1 LNRFSTLPV
10 IPNLIIIGG
19 SSRNVGKTTLALKVI
34 EKYAASE
41 RITGLKV
48 TSIRPGEETH
58 HGNHENHDLLNF
70 LIIEETTNS
79 SSKDTARMLSAGA
92 DKVYYIETPDSM
104 IREAME
110 MFLTTINTGSPIV
123 CESRSLRT
131 AVIPGLFVLLKHF
144 DTDLIKPDFDV
155 YEKLAD
161 ITVSIDPNMKNSGK
175 LAEKIVWDGKK
186 WKLTDNFNDS
196 ALF

>member
-1 LNRFSTLPV
+1 VNRFSTLPV

-19 SSRNVGKTTLALKVI
+19 SSRNVGKTTLALKLI

-58 HGNHENHDLLNF
+58 HGSHGYFDLQNF
-70 LIIEETTNS
+70 RIIEETTNS

-92 DKVYYIETPDSM
+92 DKVYYIETPDSK
-104 IREAME
+104 ITEAME
-110 MFLTTINTGSPIV
+110 MFLATKNTGGPIV

-131 AVIPGLFVLLKHF
+131 AVIPGLFVLLKHY
-144 DTDLIKPDFDV
+144 DKSLIKPDFYLFEKVANITLTIDPDTRNSGLLV
-155 YEKLAD
+155 EKIIWNGERWKLACQ
-161 ITVSIDPNMKNSGK
+161 G
-175 LAEKIVWDGKK
+175 
-186 WKLTDNFNDS
+186 
-196 ALF
+196 